1 MSIHTVVRHALVV
14 AAALALSSSGAIAA
28 KSTAGPH
35 KAASSKASHGS
46 KMQSHLVTIKMDL
59 DFKPHQRSS
68 FGKILGYD
76 PAEVHV
82 HMGDK
87 IQFINTDDQAHTAT
101 GMSYSGQQ
109 APAHYQ
115 FQGDSTKAHGRLIN
129 ASEWGTGNVRAHGG
143 KSQIFVAKNVGHYF
157 YGCVYHLGLGQIGV
171 IVVGP

>member
-1 MSIHTVVRHALVV
+1 MSIRSSALRALVV
-14 AAALALSSSGAIAA
+14 AAAVALSSAGAIAA
-28 KSTAGPH
+28 KPTAAPH
-35 KAASSKASHGS
+35 KAAAHGS

-59 DFKPHQRSS
+59 DFKPHRRSS

-87 IQFINTDDQAHTAT
+87 IQFVNTDDQAHTAT
-101 GMSYSGQQ
+101 GMSYTGQQ

-115 FQGDSTKAHGRLIN
+115 FQGDSTKAHGRLID

-143 KSQIFVAKNVGHYF
+143 KSQVFVAKNVGHYF